1 MKNVSIY
8 PSASAWI
15 TPRAN
20 DIQLTTDNMLL
31 IMPKP
36 IANLEKVYFNL
47 ESDTKISV
55 AITYTDTV
63 GTAGSEENVSIPTEI
78 STTQSDDGLL
88 KVVDMSKYFLE
99 IAEYKTLDVMA
110 SGSVEL
116 AKSNTNYY
124 TRYTPNIKLCTQREG
139 WIAAPPIAVSLRVAI
154 ADIQKNTQL
163 YYKHITPITGDVS
176 WYPITSISFGTDVS
190 WQYMNW
196 QFRVHY
202 IPLGEST
209 KVNVPKTNP
218 ADIEFVTPYSQQ
230 QQIVSSVGLGRNMQS
245 VTNRTGVETRN
256 VVRVVRSIEQVRKVG
271 SYYVENG
278 ETWRLTEVAMTAAP
292 NRIICNETWAKGW
305 NLRSQFTSVN
315 REFRSW
321 NIPSE
326 ITQRNLLYQD
336 YCFITKRSPL
346 NLAMDSVLSAQAKAL
361 LIGYLKATTWADKTE
376 ITSFWIK
383 ADNNGGVI
391 ISCTA
396 FGFGNS
402 LVFSGRTKDNLSAG
416 IRRKKLQDDD
426 VNWQQNIDVY
436 YCNADGTLDTL
447 RINGAADIGSND
459 SLIYPVYLVTD
470 SAQYNVPTG
479 TPLFDSDLVKSV
491 DKDPSEQLNFTY
503 QLHMLTDCPDLII
516 GSAWAGRNPLVHQYA
531 TNPTRKYWILDKK
544 LPQGAQTMSTA
555 YGRLLDYPTF
565 ITIGSNSFTFGST
578 PTNKGGYCV
587 TDDENNIIVA
597 HNSGIGATF
606 NMYYTHDYE
615 AIKKAITG

>member
-15 TPRAN
+15 TPRTN
-20 DIQLTTDNMLL
+20 DIQLTTDNMMLL
-31 IMPKP
+31 LPKP
-36 IANLEKVYFNL
+36 IADLEKILLRTANTTKVNITYSGGSTGATSITVDLSALQIKVGETILPL
-47 ESDTKISV
+47 ESIDLT
-55 AITYTDTV
+55 
-63 GTAGSEENVSIPTEI
+63 
-78 STTQSDDGLL
+78 
-88 KVVDMSKYFLE
+88 KYFVE
-99 IAEYKTLDVMA
+99 YDKYKTLEVQDGLFLDPREVVKNTA
-110 SGSVEL
+110 S
-116 AKSNTNYY
+116 YW
-124 TRYTPNIKLCTQREG
+124 TRYTNEIKICSTQEKIWSYAPVLEAISG
-139 WIAAPPIAVSLRVAI
+139 TLTEMIAA
-154 ADIQKNTQL
+154 QTL
-163 YYKHITPITGDVS
+163 YYDNNRVTVAGVQQTVYD
-176 WYPITSISFGTDVS
+176 TSAMM
-190 WQYMNW
+190 WEW
-196 QFRVHY
+196 RVYY

-305 NLRSQFTSVN
+305 NLRSEFTGVN

-336 YCFITKRSPL
+336 YCFITKKSQL

-383 ADNNGGVI
+383 SDDNNGVI

-416 IRRKKLQDDD
+416 IKRKPLKDGDG
-426 VNWQQNIDVY
+426 NWQQNIDVY
-436 YCNADGTLDTL
+436 YCNADGTLATL
-447 RINGAADIGSND
+447 RINGAADIGNNE
-459 SLIYPVYLVTD
+459 SLSYPVYGKLSSTTN
-470 SAQYNVPTG
+470 YNVPTG

-531 TNPTRKYWILDKK
+531 ANPTRKYWILDKK

-555 YGRLLDYPTF
+555 YGRFLDGSTF
-565 ITIGSNSFTFGST
+565 LTVSGNSFTFGST

-606 NMYYTHDYE
+606 NMYYTGDYE

>member
-15 TPRAN
+15 TPRTTS
-20 DIQLTTDNMLL
+20 IELTTDNAMLIL
-31 IMPKP
+31 PKP
-36 IANLEKVYFNL
+36 IASLEKVLLNVVNSARIVVTYYNATSQQTSSATINLNEVQTRDENGVLHNL
-47 ESDTKISV
+47 EYLDLT
-55 AITYTDTV
+55 
-63 GTAGSEENVSIPTEI
+63 
-78 STTQSDDGLL
+78 
-88 KVVDMSKYFLE
+88 KYFVEYDEYRTLE
-99 IAEYKTLDVMA
+99 TASVFDIAMPTAKVTNNTCYYNRYDTNIRLILTQTFWKDPPLWLAVVAALDSM
-110 SGSVEL
+110 
-116 AKSNTNYY
+116 
-124 TRYTPNIKLCTQREG
+124 REAG
-139 WIAAPPIAVSLRVAI
+139 
-154 ADIQKNTQL
+154 TQL
-163 YYKHITPITGDVS
+163 YYGGGVISAITDIGENVS
-176 WYPITSISFGTDVS
+176 SLLWE
-190 WQYMNW
+190 
-196 QFRVHY
+196 FRVHY
-202 IPLGEST
+202 IPLGESA
-209 KVNVPKTNP
+209 KVNVPKTTP

-271 SYYVENG
+271 SYYIENG

-305 NLRSQFTSVN
+305 NLRSEFTGVN

-336 YCFITKRSPL
+336 YCFITKKSPL

-361 LIGYLKATTWADKTE
+361 LIGYLTATTWTDKTE

-383 ADNNGGVI
+383 SDDNNGVI

-416 IRRKKLQDDD
+416 IKRKPLKDGDG
-426 VNWQQNIDVY
+426 NWQQNIDVY
-436 YCNADGTLDTL
+436 YCNADGTLATL
-447 RINGAADIGSND
+447 RINGAADIGNNE
-459 SLIYPVYLVTD
+459 SLSYPVYGKLSSTTNF
-470 SAQYNVPTG
+470 NVPTG

-555 YGRLLDYPTF
+555 YGRLLSGSTF
-565 ITIGSNSFTFGST
+565 LNVSSNSFTFGST

-597 HNSGIGATF
+597 HNSGFGATF
-606 NMYYTHDYE
+606 YMYYTHDYE

>member
-36 IANLEKVYFNL
+36 IANIEKIL
-47 ESDTKISV
+47 LRTKNTV
-55 AITYTDTV
+55 KVDITYTDSQTGQTNIV
-63 GTAGSEENVSIPTEI
+63 VKLSELQQKIGDV
-78 STTQSDDGLL
+78 LL
-88 KVVDMSKYFLE
+88 PLETIDLTKYFVE
-99 IAEYKTLDVMA
+99 YDKYKTLDVRPDLL
-110 SGSVEL
+110 VNPL
-116 AKSNTNYY
+116 NVVKNTTSYW
-124 TRYTPNIKLCTQREG
+124 TRYTNEIKICSTTSKIWTRE
-139 WIAAPPIAVSLRVAI
+139 PMVYAVDGVLLEMFNE
-154 ADIQKNTQL
+154 QKL
-163 YYKHITPITGDVS
+163 YYKDSLITKLVVLDDTTEML
-176 WYPITSISFGTDVS
+176 WE
-190 WQYMNW
+190 W
-196 QFRVHY
+196 RVYY
-202 IPLGEST
+202 IPLGESA

-305 NLRSQFTSVN
+305 NLRSEFTGVN

-336 YCFITKRSPL
+336 YCFITKKSPL
-346 NLAMDSVLSAQAKAL
+346 NLAMDSVLSAQAKEL

-416 IRRKKLQDDD
+416 TRRKKLKDDD
-426 VNWQQNIDVY
+426 NNWQQNIDVY
-436 YCNADGTLDTL
+436 YCNTDGTLATL
-447 RINGAADIGSND
+447 RINGAADIGNNE
-459 SLIYPVYLVTD
+459 SLTYPVYLVAD
-470 SAQYNVPTG
+470 STQYNVPTG
-479 TPLFDSDLVKSV
+479 TPLFDSDLVASV

-516 GSAWAGRNPLVHQYA
+516 GSAWAGRNPLVHQYT

-555 YGRLLDYPTF
+555 YGRLLSGSTF
-565 ITIGSNSFTFGST
+565 LTVSGNSFTFGST

>member
-36 IANLEKVYFNL
+36 IANIEKIL
-47 ESDTKISV
+47 LRTKNTV
-55 AITYTDTV
+55 KVDITYTDSQTGQTNIV
-63 GTAGSEENVSIPTEI
+63 VKLSELQQKNGDV
-78 STTQSDDGLL
+78 LL
-88 KVVDMSKYFLE
+88 PLETIDLTKYFVE
-99 IAEYKTLDVMA
+99 YDKYKTLDVRPDLL
-110 SGSVEL
+110 VNPL
-116 AKSNTNYY
+116 NVVKNTTSYW
-124 TRYTPNIKLCTQREG
+124 TRYTNEIKICSTTSKIWTRE
-139 WIAAPPIAVSLRVAI
+139 PMVYAVDGVLLEMFNE
-154 ADIQKNTQL
+154 QKL
-163 YYKHITPITGDVS
+163 YYKDSLITKLVVLDDTTEML
-176 WYPITSISFGTDVS
+176 WE
-190 WQYMNW
+190 W
-196 QFRVHY
+196 RVYY
-202 IPLGEST
+202 IPLGESA

-305 NLRSQFTSVN
+305 NLRSQFTGIN

-336 YCFITKRSPL
+336 YCFITKKSPL

-361 LIGYLKATTWADKTE
+361 LIGYLKDTTWADKTE

-416 IRRKKLQDDD
+416 IRRKPLKDGDG
-426 VNWQQNIDVY
+426 NWQQNIDVY

-459 SLIYPVYLVTD
+459 SLIYPVYLVAD
-470 SAQYNVPTG
+470 GAQYNVPTG
-479 TPLFDSDLVKSV
+479 TPLFDSDLVMSV

-555 YGRLLDYPTF
+555 YGRLLSGSTF
-565 ITIGSNSFTFGST
+565 LTVSGNSFTFGNT

-606 NMYYTHDYE
+606 NMYYTNDYE